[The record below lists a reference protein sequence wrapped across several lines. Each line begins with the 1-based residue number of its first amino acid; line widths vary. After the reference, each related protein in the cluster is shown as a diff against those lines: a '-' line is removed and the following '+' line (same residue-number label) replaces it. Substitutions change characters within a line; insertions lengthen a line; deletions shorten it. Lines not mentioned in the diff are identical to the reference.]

1 MVKQLKIVLDKAM
14 YAALKAKSGQQ
25 GYLSPQE
32 LIRDLLREKL
42 GKSELEKFGERI
54 ERKIKKLV

>member
-1 MVKQLKIVLDKAM
+1 MLDKTM
-14 YAALKAKSGQQ
+14 YAALKVKSGQL
-25 GYLSPQE
+25 GYLSSQE